1 MSRKKKVSPAIP
13 RNRRTTGVGWTTV
26 RKVRRAL
33 YTGTRLVR
41 DIEVL
46 ASGDPAK
53 IWRRLRN
60 KLVGR
65 ALGRLTWRL
74 WQ

>member
-1 MSRKKKVSPAIP
+1 MAKKPSVSLYRVA
-13 RNRRTTGVGWTTV
+13 RT
-26 RKVRRAL
+26 A
-33 YTGTRLVR
+33 R

-53 IWRRLRN
+53 IARRVKN

-65 ALGRLTWRL
+65 TLSKLRIWR
-74 WQ
+74 